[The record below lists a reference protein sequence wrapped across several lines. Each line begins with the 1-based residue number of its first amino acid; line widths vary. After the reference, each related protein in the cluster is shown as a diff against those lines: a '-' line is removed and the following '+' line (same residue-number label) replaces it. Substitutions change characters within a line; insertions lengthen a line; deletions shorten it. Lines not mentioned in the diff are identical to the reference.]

1 MAPELVLFGFGDS
14 GWRCGVEGGGVL
26 CEGSGLKAMFFIPLA
41 ISLTVELRVVG
52 ISFGELIWLRREYV
66 DSLPVVGR
74 LDSLEDADGVYAP
87 DGFTEDT
94 DRCGWDSALV

>member
-1 MAPELVLFGFGDS
+1 
-14 GWRCGVEGGGVL
+14 
-26 CEGSGLKAMFFIPLA
+26 MFFIPSA
-41 ISLTVELRVVG
+41 ITLTVELRVVG

-74 LDSLEDADGVYAP
+74 LDSLEDADGVCAP
-87 DGFTEDT
+87 DGFTGDT

>member
-1 MAPELVLFGFGDS
+1 M
-14 GWRCGVEGGGVL
+14 L
-26 CEGSGLKAMFFIPLA
+26 CEGSGLKAIFFIPLA

-66 DSLPVVGR
+66 GSLPVVGR

>member
-1 MAPELVLFGFGDS
+1 MVPGLVLFGFGDP

-26 CEGSGLKAMFFIPLA
+26 CEGSGPKAMFLIPLA

-52 ISFGELIWLRREYV
+52 ISFGELIRLGREYV

-74 LDSLEDADGVYAP
+74 LDSLEDADGVCTP
-87 DGFTEDT
+87 DGLMEDT
-94 DRCGWDSALV
+94 DRCG

>member
-1 MAPELVLFGFGDS
+1 M
-14 GWRCGVEGGGVL
+14 L

-94 DRCGWDSALV
+94 DRCGWDSTLV